1 MNDYFQTF
9 EFHDTSFR
17 KVLKCKPY
25 INDFSQYPYLLKYKF
40 TIKDFRD
47 INTRLCLPR
56 CRETKREKIQH
67 YLTNMMHLSFHV
79 RKIQKIWRNHFIC
92 VYNETL
98 GPSVA

>member
-47 INTRLCLPR
+47 ILVYVFHDV
-56 CRETKREKIQH
+56 EKPKE
-67 YLTNMMHLSFHV
+67 
-79 RKIQKIWRNHFIC
+79 RKFNI
-92 VYNETL
+92 TL
-98 GPSVA
+98 QI